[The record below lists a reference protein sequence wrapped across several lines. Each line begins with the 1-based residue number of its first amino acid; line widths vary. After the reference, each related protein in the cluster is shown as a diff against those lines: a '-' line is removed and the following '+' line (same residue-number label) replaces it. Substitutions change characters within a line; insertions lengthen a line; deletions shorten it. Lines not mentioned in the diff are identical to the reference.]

1 MLKVIFAD
9 GRIARLPEK
18 LARSPYCAN
27 MGGRVEE
34 ALPELPPVAA
44 QPKRPRR
51 PRRKNEQVEPEQQQ
65 PTIVHAD

>member
-1 MLKVIFAD
+1 MARMLKVIFAD

-34 ALPELPPVAA
+34 ASYPHLTPPA
-44 QPKRPRR
+44 
-51 PRRKNEQVEPEQQQ
+51 
-65 PTIVHAD
+65 